1 MKFDIPV
8 NFTVEAKDEKTAI
21 EELMWFIKTAVF
33 TIGKEDEIVDYEL
46 FEFIPEHSVE
56 ADAEPSCGRCGN
68 NDCC

>member
-56 ADAEPSCGRCGN
+56 ADAESCSSGCGN
-68 NDCC
+68 HNCC

>member
-56 ADAEPSCGRCGN
+56 APTESCSSGCGS
-68 NDCC
+68 CC